1 MSKKLIS
8 INIVS
13 QRGTIYRTNAKI
25 INLRGE
31 NGEMG
36 ISYGHSQLLST
47 IPPSIIRIEQNTTK
61 DVLYISG
68 GIIEVQPDQVIV
80 LADEMEQA
88 KNLDK
93 IVAENDKLN
102 AESLIRKAKDVSIFE
117 LKEAKRALAEA
128 EARLLALK
136 VFSEWTS

>member
-8 INIVS
+8 IDVVS
-13 QRGTIYRTNAKI
+13 QRGAIYKTKAKM

-47 IPPSIIRIEQNTTK
+47 IPPGIIRIEQNTTK
-61 DVLYISG
+61 NILYISG
-68 GIIEVQPDQVIV
+68 GIIEIQPDHVIV
-80 LADEMEQA
+80 LADKMEQA

-93 IVAENDKLN
+93 TVAESDKLD
-102 AESLIRKAKDVSIFE
+102 AESVIRKAKDISTFE
-117 LKEAKRALAEA
+117 LKKAKRTLAEA
-128 EARLLALK
+128 DARLLALK
-136 VFSEWTS
+136 VLLE